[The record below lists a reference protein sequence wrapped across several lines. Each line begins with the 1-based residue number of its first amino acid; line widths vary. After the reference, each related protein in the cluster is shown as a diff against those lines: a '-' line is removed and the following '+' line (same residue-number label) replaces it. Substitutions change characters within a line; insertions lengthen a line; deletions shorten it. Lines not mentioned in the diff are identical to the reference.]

1 MPLITLDGLSLWY
14 RYVAGLQPSMAP
26 ALLIQGLGMQATDW
40 PEALIATIAA
50 ERPVLVFDNRDSGLS
65 QLFGRGSIETL
76 TEKDFPG
83 AEALTGPLAY
93 SLSDMAEDAWRLL
106 DGLGLQRVHLV
117 GFSMGGM
124 IAQLMAATRPSR
136 VASLTGLMTSAGQA
150 WVESSPAADGMMR
163 RSVLHDGNQKH
174 LAEFMLAAE
183 DVYAGPTLLPQVEL
197 RRRAVRQALARG
209 HHPAGIWRQARAMR
223 AAGERRSLL
232 AAIVAP
238 TLMLHGAQDPV
249 IALAQAA
256 AIKDILPVATF
267 IELEATGHILTEAN
281 APGIAA
287 LIRGF
292 WRDAGAA

>member
-1 MPLITLDGLSLWY
+1 MPLIALDGLSLWY
-14 RYVAGLQPSMAP
+14 RYVAGQQPSKTP

-40 PEALIATIAA
+40 PEEIIATLVA

-106 DGLGLQRVHLV
+106 DALGISRIHLV

-124 IAQLMAATRPSR
+124 IAQVMAAVRPGR

-150 WVESSPAADGMMR
+150 WIESTPAADTMMR
-163 RSVLHDGNQKH
+163 RSILLEGSQKQ
-174 LAEFMLAAE
+174 LADFMLAAE
-183 DVYAGPTLLPQVEL
+183 DIYAGPTLLPPEEA
-197 RRRAVRQALARG
+197 RRRAIRQALARG

-238 TLMLHGAQDPV
+238 TLMLHGAADPV
-249 IALAQAA
+249 IAPAQAA
-256 AIKDILPVATF
+256 AIKDILPAATF
-267 IELEATGHILTEAN
+267 VELWATGHILTEAN
-281 APGIAA
+281 AAAIAA
-287 LIRGF
+287 KVREF
-292 WRDAGAA
+292 WRETGGT